1 MKIFMKGEVSMETTQ
16 KIGLALISVD
26 LVALIAIVAMY
37 PTLAIIGI
45 VAALYMGF
53 KN

>member
-1 MKIFMKGEVSMETTQ
+1 METTQ
-16 KIGLALISVD
+16 KIGLGLVCVV
-26 LVALIAIVAMY
+26 LVALI
-37 PTLAIIGI
+37 AIIGI